1 MLPELATGDVTE
13 VVTTGDVTEVVTT
26 GDVTE
31 VVTIMVAGD
40 SVVEV
45 RVTK

>member
-45 RVTK
+45 CVTK